1 MNMED
6 TSLWTHQTL
15 WSCETGGGR
24 LLSVAVSGSV
34 AEQGSHGGKWVF
46 TSQPWALGPGGAE
59 VLLPT
64 QEPVEAALP

>member
-34 AEQGSHGGKWVF
+34 AEQGSHGGK
-46 TSQPWALGPGGAE
+46 
-59 VLLPT
+59 
-64 QEPVEAALP
+64 